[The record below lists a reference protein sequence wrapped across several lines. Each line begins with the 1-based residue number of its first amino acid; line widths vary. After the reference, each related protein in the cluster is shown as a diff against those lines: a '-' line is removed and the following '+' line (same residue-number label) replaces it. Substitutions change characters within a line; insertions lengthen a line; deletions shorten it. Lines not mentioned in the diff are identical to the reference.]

1 MDFWAWL
8 ILITKV
14 LAVFLLFAIGAI
26 PLVLLERWTL
36 GRMQSRF
43 GPHRVGWRGSLQSA
57 ADGLKLGIKE
67 DMIPENSDKGVY
79 WFAPVMMVVPAMAAW
94 AIVPFGPEVEMGRTI
109 GLWISDLNVGVLF
122 FLAMGSLGVYGVV
135 LSGWSS
141 NSKYAHLGALRSS
154 AQIIS
159 YELVMGLGVL
169 SVIIYSGSLSLIDI
183 VDAQAGLWFIVPQL
197 IGFML
202 FLIAAVAET
211 NRAPFDLPEAE
222 SELVAGFHV
231 EYSGMR
237 WAFFF
242 MAEYANMLLMAAL
255 VTTLFLGG
263 WRGWTIPGLEA
274 LTGVVWFLLKC
285 SLFMFGFFLLRATQ
299 PRFRYDQL
307 MNFCWK
313 ILIPI
318 GVVNLII
325 AAGLRMA
332 WS

>member
-1 MDFWAWL
+1 MDIWAWV

-14 LAVFLLFAIGAI
+14 LAIFVLFAGAPLI
-26 PLVLLERWTL
+26 LVLAERQIL
-36 GRMQSRF
+36 GRLQSRY
-43 GPHRVGWRGSLQSA
+43 GPNRVGWSGSLQTL

-67 DMIPENSDKGVY
+67 DMIPAGSDKVLF
-79 WFAPVMMVVPAMAAW
+79 WFAPIMMVMPAMAAW
-94 AIVPFGPEVEMGRTI
+94 AIVPFGPTVEIGREV
-109 GLWISDLNVGVLF
+109 GLWIADLNVGVLF

-135 LSGWSS
+135 MSGWAS
-141 NSKYAHLGALRSS
+141 NSKYAHFGALRAT
-154 AQIIS
+154 AQVIS

-169 SVIIYSGSLSLIDI
+169 SVVIYSGTLSLVGI
-183 VDAQAGLWFIVPQL
+183 VNAQQGLWFVVPQF

-242 MAEYANMLLMAAL
+242 MAEYANILLMSAV

-263 WRGWTIPGLEA
+263 WNGWTIPGLEGPS
-274 LTGVVWFLLKC
+274 GVFWFLLKT
-285 SLFMFGFFLLRATQ
+285 LAIVFAFFLFRATF

-313 ILIPI
+313 ILIPV
-318 GVVNLII
+318 GALNLVL
-325 AAGLRMA
+325 AAGLRII

>member
-1 MDFWAWL
+1 MDVWAWV

-14 LAVFLLFAIGAI
+14 LAIFVLFAGAPLI
-26 PLVLLERWTL
+26 LVLAERQIL
-36 GRMQSRF
+36 GRLQSRY
-43 GPHRVGWRGSLQSA
+43 GPNRVGWSGWLQTL

-67 DMIPENSDKGVY
+67 DMIPAGSDKVLF
-79 WFAPVMMVVPAMAAW
+79 WFAPVMMVMPAMAAW
-94 AIVPFGPEVEMGRTI
+94 AIVPFGPPVEIGREV
-109 GLWISDLNVGVLF
+109 GLWIADLNVGVLF

-135 LSGWSS
+135 MSGWAS
-141 NSKYAHLGALRSS
+141 NSKYAHFGALRAT
-154 AQIIS
+154 AQVIS

-169 SVIIYSGSLSLIDI
+169 SVVIYSGTLSLVGI
-183 VDAQAGLWFIVPQL
+183 VNAQQGLWFVVPQF

-242 MAEYANMLLMAAL
+242 MAEYANILLMSAV
-255 VTTLFLGG
+255 VTTLFFGG
-263 WRGWTIPGLEA
+263 WNGWTIPGVEGLS
-274 LTGVVWFLLKC
+274 GVFWFLLKT
-285 SLFMFGFFLLRATQ
+285 LAFVFVFFLFRATF

-313 ILIPI
+313 RLIPI
-318 GVVNLII
+318 GAINLVL
-325 AAGLRMA
+325 AAGLRII

>member
-14 LAVFLLFAIGAI
+14 LAIFVLFALGAI
-26 PLVLLERWTL
+26 PMVLLERWVL
-36 GRMQSRF
+36 GRMQSRY

-109 GLWISDLNVGVLF
+109 GLWVADLNVGVLF

-135 LSGWSS
+135 LAGWSS
-141 NSKYAHLGALRSS
+141 NSKYAHLGSLRSS

-197 IGFML
+197 IGFFL
-202 FLIAAVAET
+202 FLVAAVAET

-263 WRGWTIPGLEA
+263 WHGWTIPGLEA

-285 SLFMFGFFLLRATQ
+285 SVFMFGFFLLRATQ

-318 GVVNLII
+318 GVVNLLI

>member
-14 LAVFLLFAIGAI
+14 LAVFLLFAIGAM
-26 PLVLLERWTL
+26 PLVLLERWVL
-36 GRMQSRF
+36 GRMQSRY
-43 GPHRVGWRGSLQSA
+43 GPHRVGWRGTLQTA

-67 DMIPENSDKGVY
+67 DMIPGQSDKGIY

-109 GLWISDLNVGVLF
+109 GLWIADLNVGILF

-135 LSGWSS
+135 MSGWSS

-154 AQIIS
+154 AQVIS
-159 YELVMGLGVL
+159 YELVMGLAVL
-169 SVIIYSGSLSLIDI
+169 AVIIYSGSLSLIDI
-183 VDAQAGLWFIVPQL
+183 VNAQAGLWFIVPQL
-197 IGFML
+197 IGFLL

-242 MAEYANMLLMAAL
+242 MAEYANMLLMSAII
-255 VTTLFLGG
+255 TTLFLGG

-313 ILIPI
+313 ILIPL
-318 GVVNLII
+318 GVVNLLI
-325 AAGLRMA
+325 AAGLRIA

>member
-8 ILITKV
+8 ILIIKV
-14 LAVFLLFAIGAI
+14 LAVFLIFAIGAM
-26 PLVLLERWTL
+26 PLVLLERWVL

-43 GPHRVGWRGSLQSA
+43 GPHRVGWRGTLQTA

-67 DMIPENSDKGVY
+67 DMIPAKSDKGIY

-94 AIVPFGPEVEMGRTI
+94 AIVPFGPEVEVGRTI
-109 GLWISDLNVGVLF
+109 GLWVTDLNVGILF

-169 SVIIYSGSLSLIDI
+169 AVIIYSGSLSLIDI

-197 IGFML
+197 IGFLL

-242 MAEYANMLLMAAL
+242 MAEYANMLLMSAL

-263 WRGWTIPGLEA
+263 WRGWTIPGLEG
-274 LTGVVWFLLKC
+274 LTGVFWFVLKC
-285 SLFMFGFFLLRATQ
+285 SVFMFVFFLLRATQ

-318 GVVNLII
+318 GVVNLLI